1 MVNRRMNEPEERVV
15 GLLRAAGERVDS
27 RRDFAPLVERVLESA
42 TDSFFSVGSPLGRVF
57 VAA

>member
-27 RRDFAPLVERVLESA
+27 RRDFAPLVERVLEARSTCSLA
-42 TDSFFSVGSPLGRVF
+42 
-57 VAA
+57 